1 MSNGK
6 PTEKWLKHLKSR
18 EGYTQKT
25 YSDTLGYLTGGV
37 GHLLTEAEQKMY
49 PKGSKVT
56 GSVIDE
62 WLGED
67 SSKAYNAAI
76 NQASE
81 LKYQSQSMVE
91 ALASVNFQLGTGW
104 RRKFPSA
111 WKALKSGNYDEAID
125 QVIYQ
130 NPKNKSKKS
139 AWSTQ
144 TPTRVNDFVNAIK
157 ELKVEAE
164 SVSVAALE
172 ASKKKGSDQERAE
185 NAVFKEDAEATQGI
199 DDSAKKLDEFYY
211 AKADS
216 EKR

>member
-1 MSNGK
+1 MSNGN
-6 PTEKWLKHLKSR
+6 PTQKWIKHIIDREDSR
-18 EGYTQKT
+18 ERT
-25 YSDTLGYLTGGV
+25 YLDSLGKLTGGT
-37 GHLLTEAEQKMY
+37 GHLLSEEEAKMY
-49 PKGSKVT
+49 PEGSLVEQAKR
-56 GSVIDE
+56 E
-62 WLGED
+62 AWLSKD

-130 NPKNKSKKS
+130 NPKDKSKKS
-139 AWSTQ
+139 AWSVQ

-185 NAVFKEDAEATQGI
+185 NAVFKEDAEATEGI
-199 DDSAKKLDEFYY
+199 DDSAKKLDELYY
-211 AKADS
+211 AQAEA

>member
-1 MSNGK
+1 
-6 PTEKWLKHLKSR
+6 
-18 EGYTQKT
+18 
-25 YSDTLGYLTGGV
+25 
-37 GHLLTEAEQKMY
+37 
-49 PKGSKVT
+49 
-56 GSVIDE
+56 
-62 WLGED
+62 
-67 SSKAYNAAI
+67 
-76 NQASE
+76 
-81 LKYQSQSMVE
+81 MVE

-185 NAVFKEDAEATQGI
+185 NAVFKEDAEATEGI